1 MDCLIYYR
9 LLIIWITQTS
19 LQLAMSDKLLSSL
32 SERDIGIDP
41 PEDVV
46 VCADPLEEIVS
57 NVVVIIKGRRGYPRG
72 KEVRE
77 VS

>member
-57 NVVVIIKGRRGYPRG
+57 NVVVIKGRRGYPRG